1 MKKDTFERFRELRSD
16 DEGPKGREEQKK
28 ERLEIGSII
37 TKIREKTLTEEVTE
51 ERTRKIQRALA
62 ETPET
67 IRRPQTR
74 NRSGIRVIGNIYAAF
89 RQPLNKTSEFFSRL
103 PLASELDS
111 NLRASGLHLD
121 VESYLAI
128 TSTIAFIAAIMVA
141 TIFSALGLSTVQTGI
156 DAVQSV
162 SVGLVMGI
170 LTFFMSGILL
180 VMYPGIKASDRAAEI
195 DRELPFALRQMA
207 TQMKAGVSF
216 QKAMA
221 SVANSNYGALSVEFN
236 RALTDMNSGKPTER
250 SLIDLTERTKSKGLR
265 QAILQIVRSLK
276 TGGAM
281 SDIIAAIASDVAFE
295 TRMKI
300 RDFTEQL
307 NIISVV
313 FTMVAIV
320 APVVIT
326 ILSAITQLPLL
337 GGSLNEGV
345 VVVAFGAIIMIT
357 GLILLFVKRIEPVT

>member
-1 MKKDTFERFRELRSD
+1 
-16 DEGPKGREEQKK
+16 
-28 ERLEIGSII
+28 
-37 TKIREKTLTEEVTE
+37 
-51 ERTRKIQRALA
+51 
-62 ETPET
+62 
-67 IRRPQTR
+67 
-74 NRSGIRVIGNIYAAF
+74 
-89 RQPLNKTSEFFSRL
+89 
-103 PLASELDS
+103 
-111 NLRASGLHLD
+111 
-121 VESYLAI
+121 
-128 TSTIAFIAAIMVA
+128 MVA
-141 TIFSALGLSTVQTGI
+141 TVFSALGLSTVQTGI
-156 DAVQSV
+156 DAIQSV
-162 SVGLVMGI
+162 SIGLVMGI
-170 LTFFMSGILL
+170 LTFFMAGILL
-180 VMYPGIKASDRAAEI
+180 VMYPGLKASDRAAEI

-221 SVANSNYGALSVEFN
+221 SVANSNYGPLSAEFN
-236 RALTDMNSGKPTER
+236 RAIADMNAGKPTER
-250 SLIDLTERTKSKGLR
+250 SLVDLTERTKSKGLR

-326 ILSAITQLPLL
+326 ILAAITQLPLL
-337 GGSLNEGV
+337 GGSLNEGI
-345 VVVAFGAIIMIT
+345 VVVAFSAIIMVN
-357 GLILLFVKRIEPVT
+357 GVILLFIKRIEPIT